1 VSHIITAHRK
11 IASPGLGGSART
23 KVPGFAVAHSIGVS
37 TGSFVASRRFRT
49 APL

>member
-1 VSHIITAHRK
+1 MIVSHIITAHRK
-11 IASPGLGGSART
+11 IAL
-23 KVPGFAVAHSIGVS
+23 PGFAVAHSIGGS